1 MVSRIGTLDPLKA
14 TVPGQTETESNQ
26 DLEDSDG
33 CPAKVPETEVDVEGN
48 LVDKR
53 STINLLHV

>member
-14 TVPGQTETESNQ
+14 TGPGQTETESNQ

-33 CPAKVPETEVDVEGN
+33 CPAKVPETEVDV
-48 LVDKR
+48 
-53 STINLLHV
+53 